1 MNLRIG
7 IGYDSHLLVENRPLI
22 LAGLT
27 IPHSKGLLGH
37 SDGDVVIHS
46 IIDAILGALALG
58 DIGSHYPNTDTRH
71 KDISS
76 ILLLEET
83 VLIMKKQSFLIGNV
97 DISVICEK
105 PKLREYID
113 DMRLTLSSI
122 LETDIANV
130 SVKAKTN
137 EGMDDVGKGAG
148 IIVHAVALL
157 KQKGKQC

>member
-27 IPHSKGLLGH
+27 IPYSKGLLGH

>member
-27 IPHSKGLLGH
+27 IPYSKGLLGH

-83 VLIMKKQSFLIGNV
+83 VLIMKEQSFIIGNV

-137 EGMDDVGKGAG
+137 EGMDDVGKGNG